1 MGNPKPGFYVAL
13 LLVIAGLVGFAFYRF
28 RTVAERPAAGAQ
40 AQKEM
45 PEGNKGEAQDTT
57 GITTKKEY
65 DFVPAQRLP
74 EVKGVSSYAPMKD
87 RTVRMAINVWAG
99 WAPLIYANEGFQP
112 ARSWK
117 DAKGKPEGA

>member
-13 LLVIAGLVGFAFYRF
+13 LLVVAGLVGFAFYRF
-28 RTVAERPAAGAQ
+28 RSVSEKAGPAAQAQ
-40 AQKEM
+40 AQKEL
-45 PEGNKGEAQDTT
+45 PEGTKGEAQDTS

-74 EVKGVSSYAPMKD
+74 EVKGVSNYSAMKD

-99 WAPLIYANEGFQP
+99 WAPLIYANEC
-112 ARSWK
+112 
-117 DAKGKPEGA
+117 